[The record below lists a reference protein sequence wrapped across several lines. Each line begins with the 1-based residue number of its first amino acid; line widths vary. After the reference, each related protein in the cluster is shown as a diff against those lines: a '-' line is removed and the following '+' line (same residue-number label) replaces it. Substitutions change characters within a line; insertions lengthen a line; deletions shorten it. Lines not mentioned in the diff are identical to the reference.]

1 MGSSVKQG
9 DIIELG
15 GEKRQ
20 ALVLSKDFFNE
31 SGLAIVCPVVQ
42 KAGRDALHVV
52 VETERVAG
60 IALCEQL
67 KAMDLQ
73 KRYYRTIGR
82 ISFSGIQEI
91 TDLVQ
96 SIFDYYPYSL

>member
-1 MGSSVKQG
+1 MVSSVKQG
-9 DIIELG
+9 DIIELSR
-15 GEKRQ
+15 EEFP

-42 KAGRDALHVV
+42 KAGRDALHVL
-52 VETERVAG
+52 VETDQTVG

-67 KAMDLQ
+67 KTMDLH

-82 ISFSGIQEI
+82 ISFSSIQEI
-91 TDLVQ
+91 TDIVQ
-96 SIFDYYPYSL
+96 SIFDYYP